1 MRNALSE
8 VRRII
13 YDLRPMALDDL
24 GIIPTL
30 KKYTSTRM
38 EYNQGIDIK
47 FRSTESEI
55 PLPKDYEV
63 AIFRLVQECINNALK
78 HANPTEIIV
87 KIEWATKNINIV
99 VRDNGVGF
107 NTKELKTNSFGLIG
121 LRERIDLLKG
131 TMDVQSV
138 IGQGTVVMFQIP
150 YP

>member
-1 MRNALSE
+1 MRQQ
-8 VRRII
+8 
-13 YDLRPMALDDL
+13 YLDQF
-24 GIIPTL
+24 
-30 KKYTSTRM
+30 K
-38 EYNQGIDIK
+38 N
-47 FRSTESEI
+47 
-55 PLPKDYEV
+55 
-63 AIFRLVQECINNALK
+63 VQ
-78 HANPTEIIV
+78 IIV